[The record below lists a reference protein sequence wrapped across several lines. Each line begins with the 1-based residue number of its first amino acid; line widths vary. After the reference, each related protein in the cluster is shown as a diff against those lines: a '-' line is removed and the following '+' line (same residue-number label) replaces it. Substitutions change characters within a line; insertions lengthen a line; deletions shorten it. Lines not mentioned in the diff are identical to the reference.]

1 MSELQYVLPPEYHMF
16 ERDAKHL
23 VIDPRNFVWFV
34 TDKNGKAAFD
44 GLVQS
49 GKASDAAKSLAELL
63 GISETSAVVTRYT
76 SKYVQNL
83 LDIGFLHQGEYK
95 KVKWW
100 NGIMETPQILYI
112 HLTSRCNLKCPYCY
126 NQEHRT
132 NLIEVGRGAE
142 RRAISTEGTTEDLL
156 RVVDEAAEIGFVE
169 IKLTGG
175 EALINKDALK
185 IAERAKSHGMRV
197 NLLTNGLLVTEEM
210 AQEIARVVD
219 SVSVSLDSDKPE
231 EHDAVRGK
239 GTHAKVIKAIDRLKK
254 AGVKSLHL
262 NSVVTQVNLNSVGT
276 FLDYAWNELKAN
288 EVTYA
293 GSALSVDDPSG
304 RWGAAKYMLTSEEY
318 RNAYEQSR
326 KFYQIQGRSQK
337 RVTPRSS
344 LRRRQC
350 GVGNGIVSIDPNGDL
365 YPCQTL
371 HMPEFLCGNVFKS
384 GLRSVLETSGMLR
397 KMKRAVVDLLPEC
410 NVCPVRYV
418 CSGGCRAEAYTR
430 EGGDFLARNRAMC
443 PTYFEQAVDDLWK
456 TANIPVQEMGKAMEH
471 YEAHRNCH

>member
-1 MSELQYVLPPEYHMF
+1 MAELRYVLPPEYHAF

-23 VIDPRNFVWFV
+23 FIDPVNFVWFV
-34 TDKNGKAAFD
+34 TDEKGKAAFD
-44 GLVQS
+44 GLARAGRS
-49 GKASDAAKSLAELL
+49 EDAAESLSRSL
-63 GISETSAVVTRYT
+63 GISGDSPAVANYVE
-76 SKYVQNL
+76 KYVKHL
-83 LDIGFLHQGEYK
+83 LDIGFLHEGEYRK
-95 KVKWW
+95 MDWW
-100 NGIMETPQILYI
+100 DGIMECPQILYI

-132 NLIEVGRGAE
+132 NLIEIGRGPGSGS
-142 RRAISTEGTTEDLL
+142 ISTEGGAEDFL
-156 RVVDEAAEIGFVE
+156 RVVDEAAAIGFVE
-169 IKLTGG
+169 VKLTGG
-175 EALINKDALK
+175 EALINKDALR

-210 AQEIARVVD
+210 AEKIARVVD

-231 EHDAVRGK
+231 EHDAVRGR
-239 GTHAKVIKAIDRLKK
+239 GTHAKVVEAIHRLKR
-254 AGVKSLHL
+254 AGVKTLHL
-262 NSVVTQVNLNSVGT
+262 NSVVTQVNLNSVGS

-304 RWGAAKYMLTSEEY
+304 RWGAAKYMLTGEEY
-318 RNAYEQSR
+318 RQVYEQSR
-326 KFYQIQGRSQK
+326 NFYQIQGRSQK
-337 RVTPRSS
+337 KVTPRSS

-384 GLRSVLETSGMLR
+384 GLRSVLENSGMLK
-397 KMKRAVVDLLPEC
+397 KMKRAVVDILPEC
-410 NVCPVRYV
+410 NTCPVRYV

-430 EGGDFLARNRAMC
+430 EGEFLARNRAMC